1 MPGEAGGSDDDADQH
16 EHMDAFEA
24 RLAKNRKQRED
35 EAATVAENPVG
46 REETILINEAVS
58 VEEQEG
64 SDEED
69 VTLKSGL
76 GSNATGTGTAP
87 SGAGGEAEGDTTVM
101 GAPVE
106 EIEGQTGENWRI
118 LMEEADEVFLKISSM
133 SGGENDGRSTLSKEE
148 LAAAHGGDFGLF
160 EKAELVDLVPR
171 TLFSRPQT
179 LIFLFLEQVLGQIKS
194 SVEFARFAV
203 LTNVCTFALVQK
215 VHTLGMWTESL
226 FRLDGR
232 LI

>member
-133 SGGENDGRSTLSKEE
+133 SGGENDGTLSKEE

-171 TLFSRPQT
+171 TLFLRPQT
-179 LIFLFLEQVLGQIKS
+179 LIFLDKSNRRSNSQDLPFLRTC
-194 SVEFARFAV
+194 AR
-203 LTNVCTFALVQK
+203 LLSCKKCT
-215 VHTLGMWTESL
+215 
-226 FRLDGR
+226 RLACGLSPCSGWMAD
-232 LI
+232 